1 MRKVLKLFA
10 YIILVSVIV
19 GVTYLTGFGTGWY
32 VAGTMAQ
39 ASAVQTA
46 QPQPTVQARP
56 TSPEF
61 FKVFWEAWDVITREY
76 YGRKG
81 LDPQK
86 MTYGAIKGMLE
97 SLGDPH
103 TYFLTPS
110 DSRIAQED
118 LQGSFEGIGATI
130 EKRDNKLLVVAP
142 IEGTPA
148 DKAGLKP
155 GDHIVRVDDKDTA
168 PLSLIEAVSL
178 IRGKAGTVVKLTVL
192 REGEKQPLIFEITR
206 ARIEI
211 TTVRTRQLEEG
222 IAYIRLSGFSEPTSR
237 GLAAALQKIKASNP
251 KGLILDLRNNP
262 GGYLSTSVEV
272 ASQFLKE
279 GLVVYEQDAEGRRR
293 DFRVRPGGQ
302 AVDIPMVVLVN
313 KGTASASE
321 IVAGAIQD
329 AGRAPLIG
337 EKTFGKGSVQ
347 TTHTLSDGSSVHVT
361 VTYWFTPKGRQIQ
374 DKGIEPDI
382 EVPLTEEDVRKGVDP
397 QLERAIEYLRTGR

>member
-1 MRKVLKLFA
+1 MRKILKLIV
-10 YIILVSVIV
+10 YIVLVAAIV

-32 VAGTMAQ
+32 VAGIMAQ
-39 ASAVQTA
+39 APAGQA
-46 QPQPTVQARP
+46 LQPQPTIQATP
-56 TSPEF
+56 SSPEF
-61 FKVFWEAWDVITREY
+61 FKVFWEAWDVVTREY
-76 YGRKG
+76 YGRKS

-192 REGEKQPLIFEITR
+192 REGERQPLIFEITR
-206 ARIEI
+206 ARIAI
-211 TTVRTRQLEEG
+211 TTVRTRLLEG
-222 IAYIRLSGFSEPTSR
+222 GVVHLRLSGFTDSTSR
-237 GLAAALQKIKASNP
+237 ELAEALQKALAGNP

-262 GGYLSTSVEV
+262 GGYLNTSVEV

-279 GLVVYEQDAEGRRR
+279 GLVLYEQDADGRRR
-293 DFRVRPGGQ
+293 DFRVRPGGL
-302 AVDIPMVVLVN
+302 AVNIPLAVLVN

-374 DKGIEPDI
+374 EQGLEPDI
-382 EVPLTEEDVRKGVDP
+382 PVPLTEEDVKNGRDP
-397 QLERAIEYLRTGR
+397 QLERAIEFLQTGK